1 MIACEPGGAT
11 VTAKSSVP
19 YLRRVSILHDRVESF
34 DAFPFSLP
42 FVRNLDY
49 EFKTPI
55 TFLVGENGSGKSTF
69 IEAVVELCG
78 LPVAGGGRNELP
90 EAHGPHLRSELAPAL
105 RASFARKPP
114 DGYFLRAEFQA
125 HFASLLEQR
134 RQDPDFLGDPFARY
148 GGASLHTRSHGEA
161 FLEMLVSWMHPG
173 MVIMDEPEAALSPQR
188 QLTLLARMARLAAGG
203 KVQFVVATHSAI
215 LLTLPGATILSFD
228 GGQLKEV
235 GLEET
240 SHYQITRGILE
251 SPARY
256 WKHLMRDE
264 EQ

>member
-1 MIACEPGGAT
+1 MSAASPPDHELIVAAIIVQRGKWLDVGLGRPRTKRGSRPVGAG
-11 VTAKSSVP
+11 VWLS
-19 YLRRVSILHDRVESF
+19 E
-34 DAFPFSLP
+34 
-42 FVRNLDY
+42 
-49 EFKTPI
+49 
-55 TFLVGENGSGKSTF
+55 
-69 IEAVVELCG
+69 
-78 LPVAGGGRNELP
+78 GGGRNELP
-90 EAHGPHLRSELAPAL
+90 DAHGPHLRSELAPAL

-114 DGYFLRAEFQA
+114 DGYFFRAEFQA

-134 RQDPDFLGDPFARY
+134 RQDPDFLGSPFTRY

-161 FLEMLVSWMHPG
+161 FLVMLVSWMHPG

-188 QLTLLARMARLAAGG
+188 QLTLLARMARLGAGG
-203 KVQFVVATHSAI
+203 GVQFVVATHSAI
-215 LLTLPGATILSFD
+215 LLTLPGATIVSFD

-240 SHYQITRGILE
+240 PHYQITRGILE